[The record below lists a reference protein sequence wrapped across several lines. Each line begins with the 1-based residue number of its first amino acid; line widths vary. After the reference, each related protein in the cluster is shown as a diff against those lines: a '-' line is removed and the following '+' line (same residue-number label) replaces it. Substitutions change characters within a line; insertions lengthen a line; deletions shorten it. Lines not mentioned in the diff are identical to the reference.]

1 MRFTFQNFS
10 QTGLDLVRQGF
21 QQIYQWIDR
30 QLISCLTTRWVALVG
45 VIGCC
50 VLMTGCV
57 DYQLGVH
64 FDSPNQGQFTQRIRL
79 DNYTNPT
86 AQAFLQQV
94 RQQTRS
100 VQGSFQ
106 AISQQESLITVPFG
120 NAKDLEHK
128 FNQFFQNSA
137 NPASDLPAIV
147 SNLNI
152 AQSNWLLFE
161 HDRLTF
167 DVDLK
172 SLGLQGTEEFADP
185 GKLFHL
191 KMAVNDRTWDLNP
204 GKLNH
209 IETDFWMPLPLG
221 WGTVA
226 ILTLVV
232 VGSQLRKRTAIQ
244 RASTTI

>member
-1 MRFTFQNFS
+1 MRFTFQQFL
-10 QTGLDLVRQGF
+10 QTALDLIQQGF
-21 QQIYQWIDR
+21 QQFSQFIS
-30 QLISCLTTRWVALVG
+30 QLISHLTTRGFALVG
-45 VIGCC
+45 AIGCC

-100 VQGSFQ
+100 IQGSFQ
-106 AISQQESLITVPFG
+106 SISPQESLITVPFG
-120 NAKDLEHK
+120 NAKDLESK

-137 NPASDLPAIV
+137 DTASDLPAIV

-152 AQSNWLLFE
+152 VQNNWLLFE

-167 DVDLK
+167 DLDLK

-185 GKLFHL
+185 GKLFNL
-191 KMAVNDRTWDLNP
+191 KMTVNDRRWDLNP

-226 ILTLVV
+226 IVMLVL
-232 VGSQLRKRTAIQ
+232 VGSQLRQRTTVQ
-244 RASTTI
+244 RTTAS